1 MNVMKME
8 RINKVV
14 ADFVGA
20 TEGVALWQEIDQLKH
35 SELVDVIYQMAKYIV
50 EEESTNTVGE

>member
-1 MNVMKME
+1 MKME